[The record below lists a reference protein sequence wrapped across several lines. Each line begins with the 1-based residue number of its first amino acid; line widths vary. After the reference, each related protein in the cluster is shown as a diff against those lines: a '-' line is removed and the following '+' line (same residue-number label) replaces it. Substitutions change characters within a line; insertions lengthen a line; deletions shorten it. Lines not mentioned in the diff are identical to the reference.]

1 MRADRLFVLG
11 AGRFDRHDAYV
22 AMNRA
27 RQGASLFIDRRALD
41 TEIRAND
48 PAAVAIN

>member
-27 RQGASLFIDRRALD
+27 RQGGILFIDRRALD
-41 TEIRAND
+41 TKIRAKD
-48 PAAVAIN
+48 PDAVAIN